1 MFRRVSVCLMLVAL
15 GTSAPL
21 LAAQAASAPKT
32 AAPGKAAPPATK
44 AAAAAGAAVTPAD
57 VAPLMGTWSLP
68 LEAPT
73 GRLVATVAFRT
84 EGGKVVAAVSAP
96 EIPEHKTTDV
106 TKKGQVVTLR
116 VTADYSGSLS
126 AYSGPVTMIMTLTPK
141 GPNYTA
147 FLDFNNASFQI
158 AGTATKK
165 K

>member
-1 MFRRVSVCLMLVAL
+1 MLAAF
-15 GTSAPL
+15 GTGAHL
-21 LAAQAASAPKT
+21 FAAQAKPAPKT
-32 AAPGKAAPPATK
+32 AATPGKAAPPAGG
-44 AAAAAGAAVTPAD
+44 GAAVTPAD

-68 LEAPT
+68 LETPT
-73 GRLVATVAFRT
+73 GRLVATVAFRN

-126 AYSGPVTMIMTLTPK
+126 AYSGPVTMVMTLTPK
-141 GPNYTA
+141 GENYTA
-147 FLDFNNASFQI
+147 FLDFNNASYQI

>member
-1 MFRRVSVCLMLVAL
+1 MLRSVFVCLILAAF
-15 GTSAPL
+15 GTSAHL
-21 LAAQAASAPKT
+21 FAAQAKPAPK
-32 AAPGKAAPPATK
+32 AATPGKAAPSSTK
-44 AAAAAGAAVTPAD
+44 AGTGTPVTPAD

-68 LEAPT
+68 LETPT

-126 AYSGPVTMIMTLTPK
+126 AYSGPVTMVMTLTPK
-141 GPNYTA
+141 GDNYTA
-147 FLDFNNASFQI
+147 FLDFNNASYQI